1 MAEAGYPD
9 IQFDNWFGV
18 FVPAGTPG
26 EIITRLNREIAKS
39 MALPD
44 VKERLVALGFEPVGN
59 TPEEFATQI
68 KIELEKWV
76 KVIRAAN
83 IKAQ

>member
-1 MAEAGYPD
+1 
-9 IQFDNWFGV
+9 
-18 FVPAGTPG
+18 
-26 EIITRLNREIAKS
+26 

-44 VKERLVALGFEPVGN
+44 VEERLVALGFEPVAS

-68 KIELEKWV
+68 KIELEKLA

>member
-1 MAEAGYPD
+1 
-9 IQFDNWFGV
+9 
-18 FVPAGTPG
+18 
-26 EIITRLNREIAKS
+26 